1 MTRAAFGTTLIALLI
16 STEGVMAQSP
26 TPAERPLTETSASHW
41 HDFIR
46 PKADELAWQ
55 AIPWRTTLLAALR
68 DAEDVDKPILLW
80 AMNGHPLSCT

>member
-1 MTRAAFGTTLIALLI
+1 MTRKVFGTTLIAILV
-16 STEGVMAQSP
+16 STGGIMAQSP
-26 TPAERPLTETSASHW
+26 TPAESPLTDTSFAHW

-55 AIPWRTTLLAALR
+55 AIPWRVNLLDALR
-68 DAEDVDKPILLW
+68 DAQGVDKPILLW